1 MKTNGSDR
9 IKKSLHY
16 SIIDGTFAASMIG
29 FGESFL
35 AAFAVFLKATNINLG
50 LLSSMPL
57 LIGSLSQ
64 LYSNRL
70 IRLFGSRKNLVSTAA
85 LLQGLMYIP
94 ISLVFFFGTFRI
106 AHLIFF
112 ACLYWLFGMILS
124 PAWNSWMG
132 DLVNEN
138 ERGAYFGMRNK
149 VTGFATF
156 SAYMAGGY
164 ILQNFSSTP
173 EMQYIGFV
181 TIFSLALISR
191 IASFFFLRKKY
202 EPPYEVSESAEFS
215 FVEFIRQARFRNYGT
230 FVLYLSLMNSC
241 VYMSAPFFTPYMLND
256 LKFSYSTYTIII
268 AAAIIS
274 KLLFMPVW
282 GKASDRFGSRK
293 VLSLSGFLMP
303 LAPILWL
310 FSSSV
315 WYLLAVQIYAGFV
328 WAGFEIASF
337 NFIFDTTTPQKRA
350 TGIAYYNVI
359 NGVAIFAGSLIGGL
373 IVRYNQ
379 IFWSNY
385 LLVFVVSCIIRYIAS
400 FIFIPK
406 LREVREVEH
415 IPYSKLFL
423 KVISTTPTIGL
434 VYDLIPFKK
443 KSD

>member
-35 AAFAVFLKATNINLG
+35 APFAVFLKATNISLG

-70 IRLFGSRKNLVSTAA
+70 IRLFRSRKNLVTTAA

-106 AHLIFF
+106 SHLIFF

-149 VTGFATF
+149 ITGFATF

-164 ILQNFSSTP
+164 ILQHFSSTP

-181 TIFSLALISR
+181 TIFSLALCSR

-202 EPPYEVSESAEFS
+202 EPPYEVPESAEFS
-215 FVEFIRQARFRNYGT
+215 FIDFIRQARFRNYGT
-230 FVLYLSLMNSC
+230 FVLYLSLMNAC

-256 LKFSYSTYTIII
+256 LKLSYSTYTIII
-268 AAAIIS
+268 ATAIIS
-274 KLLFMPVW
+274 KLIFMPVW

-303 LAPILWL
+303 LAPFLWV
-310 FSSSV
+310 FSGSA
-315 WYLLAVQIYAGFV
+315 WYLMAVQVYAGFV

-359 NGVAIFAGSLIGGL
+359 NGVAIFTGSIIGGL

-379 IFWSNY
+379 LFWSNY
-385 LLVFVVSCIIRYIAS
+385 LLVFIVSCIIRYMAS
-400 FIFIPK
+400 LIFIPK

-443 KSD
+443 KAD